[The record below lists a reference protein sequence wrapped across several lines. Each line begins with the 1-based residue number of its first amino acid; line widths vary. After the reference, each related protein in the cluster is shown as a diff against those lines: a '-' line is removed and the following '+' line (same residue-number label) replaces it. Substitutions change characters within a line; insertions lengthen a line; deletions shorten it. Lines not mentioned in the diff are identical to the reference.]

1 MLEKDSRYSFS
12 RLWLAVIAVTS
23 LLTAFLTML
32 RVENGFFFTAFV
44 PTEVA
49 LQNIYGL
56 NSFFND
62 TVFFVLCFL
71 VILLYYV
78 VYVMSKNSK
87 KWLLTGFFLYL
98 ADTACMVYYIWRAG
112 FNQAWILEL
121 VAHVV
126 ILGFLLYGYFRAGK
140 LERLEREN
148 AIMKVDRK
156 YLMEFEVSDD

>member
-1 MLEKDSRYSFS
+1 MADAARISVNKCYGGNFSCLSTDEGDCRQPLGKWCFGALML
-12 RLWLAVIAVTS
+12 
-23 LLTAFLTML
+23 
-32 RVENGFFFTAFV
+32 
-44 PTEVA
+44 
-49 LQNIYGL
+49 YGL

-87 KWLLTGFFLYL
+87 KWLLSGFFLYL
-98 ADTACMVYYIWRAG
+98 ADTVCMVYYIWRAG
-112 FNQAWILEL
+112 LNQAWILEL